1 MGKPLSM
8 DLRERVI
15 EAIDGGMSRRG
26 AAARY
31 GIAPS
36 TAIRWDNERRTTGSF
51 APKRQGGDMR
61 SRRIE
66 AHAEVIHAALEET
79 PDITLA
85 ELCQRLSERGI
96 AASTSSLWRFFQR
109 HAITRKKRPDTP
121 SSRIARTF

>member
-15 EAIDGGMSRRG
+15 QAIDGGMCRRG

-61 SRRIE
+61 SQRIE
-66 AHAEVIHAALEET
+66 ANAGVIHAVLYET
-79 PDITLA
+79 PT
-85 ELCQRLSERGI
+85 
-96 AASTSSLWRFFQR
+96 
-109 HAITRKKRPDTP
+109 
-121 SSRIARTF
+121 

>member
-1 MGKPLSM
+1 MGKPLSI

-36 TAIRWDNERRTTGSF
+36 TAIRWDNERRATGSF

-61 SRRIE
+61 SKRLE
-66 AHAEVIHAALEET
+66 AHAGVIHAA
-79 PDITLA
+79 
-85 ELCQRLSERGI
+85 
-96 AASTSSLWRFFQR
+96 
-109 HAITRKKRPDTP
+109 
-121 SSRIARTF
+121 